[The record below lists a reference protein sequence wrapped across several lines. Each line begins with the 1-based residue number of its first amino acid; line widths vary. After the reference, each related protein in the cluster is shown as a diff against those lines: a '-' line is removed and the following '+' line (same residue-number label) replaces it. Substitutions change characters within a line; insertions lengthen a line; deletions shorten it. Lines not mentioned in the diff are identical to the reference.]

1 MEVGEL
7 IPGGAYNLTKNKLH
21 NSADLNTFV
30 IYTLF

>member
-1 MEVGEL
+1 MEVGGAYT
-7 IPGGAYNLTKNKLH
+7 GGAYNLTKNKLH